1 MYDENETHREELAQ
15 RYKSGAN
22 WFYWIAGLTLVTSF
36 LSFTGADWRFLIS
49 LGTTQVIDAL
59 AAEFSDEGSGAPKII
74 AMVLDVILT
83 GVFVVFGVLANK
95 KLLWAYI
102 LGMAV
107 FVLDGLVSL
116 VVQDW
121 IGAIAHVVVLVF
133 MVPGFLA
140 GRELVDL
147 EARMARA
154 EARAE
159 AQATVTST

>member
-1 MYDENETHREELAQ
+1 MYEMEHNDLAS

-49 LGTTQVIDAL
+49 LGTTQVIDAM
-59 AAEFSDEGSGAPKII
+59 AAEFSDEGGTLKII
-74 AMVLDVILT
+74 AMVLDVILA

-102 LGMAV
+102 LGMAI

-121 IGAIAHVVVLVF
+121 IGAIAHVVVLIF
-133 MVPGFLA
+133 MVPGFMA
-140 GRELVDL
+140 GRKLV
-147 EARMARA
+147 EIEEMMAESQARA
-154 EARAE
+154 GAS
-159 AQATVTST
+159 TSI

>member
-1 MYDENETHREELAQ
+1 MYEMEHTDLET

-22 WFYWIAGLTLVTSF
+22 WFYWIAGLTLVTSII
-36 LSFTGADWRFLIS
+36 SFSGGDWRFLIS

-59 AAEFSDEGSGAPKII
+59 SAELGESAKMV
-74 AMVLDVILT
+74 AMVLDVILA
-83 GVFVVFGVLANK
+83 GVFVVFGVLAGK

-102 LGMAV
+102 LGMVV

-121 IGAIAHVVVLVF
+121 IGVIAHVVVLVF

-140 GRELVDL
+140 GRKLV
-147 EARMARA
+147 EIEQAMAQSQA
-154 EARAE
+154 AE
-159 AQATVTST
+159 AQASTSI

>member
-1 MYDENETHREELAQ
+1 MYDENETRREELTQ

-36 LSFTGADWRFLIS
+36 LSFSGTDWRFLIS

-59 AAEFSDEGSGAPKII
+59 AAELSDEGGGAPKII
-74 AMVLDVILT
+74 AIVLDVILA

-102 LGMAV
+102 LGMTI
-107 FVLDGLVSL
+107 FVLDGVVSL
-116 VVQDW
+116 VVEDW

-147 EARMARA
+147 EERMARA
-154 EARAE
+154 ES
-159 AQATVTST
+159 QATTSI